1 MAKIVITIE
10 GNIGSGKSTLTD
22 YSQKNSSYHAIQ
34 EFIDE
39 SWRDLFYSDRKRFTS
54 YFEKSMLFG
63 RIARHVASKE
73 NDGIFIFDRSLIA
86 GREVFVQNS
95 FDEGYLSFL
104 DLEDYDNVLKNALD
118 NNLGRTAEEY
128 KKWGEKLMV
137 FLDAPPEVCY
147 ERQKKR
153 VKEKGHNGEIIPL
166 DYFKRLDSY
175 YKNFINNL
183 PKVFQK
189 WGLPTYP
196 KLLKID
202 ATRDISKDK
211 RYLQMTLEKITK
223 EVKKLK

>member
-22 YSQKNSSYHAIQ
+22 YIKQNSRYHTIQ

-39 SWRDLFYSDRKRFTS
+39 SWRDLFYSNRKRYTS
-54 YFEKSMLFG
+54 YFEKSTLSG
-63 RIARHVASKE
+63 RIARHVTSKE
-73 NDGIFIFDRSLIA
+73 NDGIFVFDRSLIA

-95 FDEGYLSFL
+95 FDEGYLSFW
-104 DLEDYDNVLKNALD
+104 DLKDYDNVLKNALD
-118 NNLGRTAEEY
+118 NDLGRTKEEY
-128 KKWGEKLMV
+128 KKWGEKLIV
-137 FLDAPPEVCY
+137 FLDASPKICY

-153 VKEKGHNGEIIPL
+153 VKEKSHDGEIIPS

-189 WGLPTYP
+189 WGLPSYP

-202 ATRDISKDK
+202 ASRDISRDK
-211 RYLQMTLEKITK
+211 NYLRMTLRCIKNE
-223 EVKKLK
+223 LARF